1 MTTTFL
7 RKNILWRK
15 SRAWNF
21 RKVIAFL
28 SWRENFKF
36 LWFIWILSG
45 SWRDLWHSAAFVR
58 IGQQGLQRCKHGQ
71 FLRSLSGCV
80 PFCLCLSTTFLFV
93 CLFFCLPLCLSQCLC
108 LWKWE
113 SSRDHAHLPVSSS
126 DVWLL
131 VKESTSGVISPDCV
145 YLKCPCFWKRKS
157 FRYHAYLTVLT
168 SDGCLHLGKSQLQ
181 VPCSPDC
188 VDLR

>member
-7 RKNILWRK
+7 RKKYREENQEHGILEK
-15 SRAWNF
+15 SLHFWVEETISSLF
-21 RKVIAFL
+21 GSFEFFQDHEEIFDTVQLLSESVSKVFSAANTVSFWDLYLDVFHFAFACLPHSFL
-28 SWRENFKF
+28 SASF
-36 LWFIWILSG
+36 
-45 SWRDLWHSAAFVR
+45 SA
-58 IGQQGLQRCKHGQ
+58 
-71 FLRSLSGCV
+71 
-80 PFCLCLSTTFLFV
+80 CLCA
-93 CLFFCLPLCLSQCLC
+93 CLC
-108 LWKWE
+108 LWKWQ

-157 FRYHAYLTVLT
+157 LRYHAYLTVLT
-168 SDGCLHLGKSQLQ
+168 SDGCLCLWKSQLQ